1 MRLIFDKIS
10 FKIILGISMSII
22 IFGFIAGAVGNDTT
36 REPTELS
43 QNTWDG
49 SLGVDSDLTS
59 SVDDSTFTDGGY
71 SGFLFGGGAT
81 DLFGSNG
88 LISDLTY
95 GIGEMRGSMS
105 NAPGVVRGMMAIIPI
120 AIVLVVIRSIDIS
133 M

>member
-10 FKIILGISMSII
+10 FKIILGITMSIV
-22 IFGFIAGAVGNDTT
+22 IFAFIAGAVGSDTT
-36 REPTELS
+36 HEPTELT

-49 SLGVDSDLTS
+49 ELGVDSDLLGGVTN
-59 SVDDSTFTDGGY
+59 DTFTGSGY

-95 GIGEMRGSMS
+95 GIGEMRSSMS
-105 NAPGVVRGMMAIIPI
+105 SAPTVVRGMMVIIPI

-133 M
+133 T